1 MALVLLKVQRQT
13 LKTKDA
19 PNIHPLRGGKPLILP
34 IVDDNGQ
41 SQDFDLA
48 RNEVMSAQIERR
60 YYTEKEF
67 CELFNITRKTAGRW
81 RKQKAIGFM
90 RTPTGLI
97 RYRQSDIDEYER
109 RTGSSPRK
117 ERRQA
122 A

>member
-1 MALVLLKVQRQT
+1 
-13 LKTKDA
+13 
-19 PNIHPLRGGKPLILP
+19 
-34 IVDDNGQ
+34 
-41 SQDFDLA
+41 
-48 RNEVMSAQIERR
+48 MSAQIERR

-81 RKQKAIGFM
+81 QKQKTIGFM

-97 RYRQSDIDEYER
+97 RYRQSDIEEYER

-117 ERRQA
+117 ERRRA